1 MPPNNSTTAL
11 ALFKAGS
18 NCSQSVLSTYFP
30 LLNLDARLGHKM
42 GTGLGAGVG
51 RKQYICGAVNAG
63 AIIVSLLYGNE
74 KSDQQDIK
82 EETYK
87 EVIAYINKFEAEFKS
102 SQCREILGMEI
113 ATASGRKKAEELGL
127 FATTCVSCIR
137 KVCEILDEKY
147 FNGIK

>member
-1 MPPNNSTTAL
+1 VTSNNSKTAL

-30 LLNLDARLGHKM
+30 ILKLDGRLGHIM
-42 GTGLGAGVG
+42 GTGLGAGLG
-51 RKQYICGAVNAG
+51 RKQYVCGAVNAG

-74 KSDQQDIK
+74 KSGEQDKK

-87 EVIAYINKFEAEFKS
+87 EVVAYINKFEAEFKS

-113 ATASGRKKAEELGL
+113 ATESGRKKATELNL

-147 FNGIK
+147 FFRVK

>member
-1 MPPNNSTTAL
+1 MTSSNSKTAL
-11 ALFKAGS
+11 DLFKAGS
-18 NCSQSVLSTYFP
+18 NCSQAVLSTYFP
-30 LLNLDARLGHKM
+30 LLNLDGKLGHKM

-63 AIIVSLLYGNE
+63 AIIISLLYGGE
-74 KSDQQDIK
+74 KSDQQDKK

-113 ATASGRKKAEELGL
+113 GTAGGRKKATELNL
-127 FATTCVSCIR
+127 FATTCVACIK

-147 FNGIK
+147 FYNGQ